1 MIEKKEKSTSNI
13 IWHALPYKKH
23 ATTKIA
29 ALILNLYKH
38 CFLQPNL
45 KKCLELTRKK
55 GMLVHGPWAK
65 YIESHN
71 ERHVAGKKKVFRK

>member
-1 MIEKKEKSTSNI
+1 MIENYKKSTSNI

-23 ATTKIA
+23 ATTKIG

-38 CFLQPNL
+38 CFFQPNL

-55 GMLVHGPWAK
+55 GMLVHGKWAK
-65 YIESHN
+65 YIECLN
-71 ERHVAGKKKVFRK
+71 ERNVAGKTKVFRK